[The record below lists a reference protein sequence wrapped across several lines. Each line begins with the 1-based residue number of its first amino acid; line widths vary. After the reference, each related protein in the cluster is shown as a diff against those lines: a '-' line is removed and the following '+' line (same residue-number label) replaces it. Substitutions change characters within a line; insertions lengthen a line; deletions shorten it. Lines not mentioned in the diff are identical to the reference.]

1 MHLEISSTS
10 PFAKQIDDVVIGQEK
25 VIVADTRD
33 GMVVVATP
41 HSVKRRDGKFVL
53 LCVFTR
59 EMFGSESIK

>member
-1 MHLEISSTS
+1 MHLEISITS

-33 GMVVVATP
+33 GMVVVASP
-41 HSVKRRDGKFVL
+41 HSVRRRDGKFVL

-59 EMFGSESIK
+59 EMFGSEGIK

>member
-1 MHLEISSTS
+1 MHLEISSAS
-10 PFAKQIDDVVIGQEK
+10 PFAKQIADVVIGQEK

-41 HSVKRRDGKFVL
+41 HSVKRRDDKFVL

-59 EMFGSESIK
+59 EMFGGESIK